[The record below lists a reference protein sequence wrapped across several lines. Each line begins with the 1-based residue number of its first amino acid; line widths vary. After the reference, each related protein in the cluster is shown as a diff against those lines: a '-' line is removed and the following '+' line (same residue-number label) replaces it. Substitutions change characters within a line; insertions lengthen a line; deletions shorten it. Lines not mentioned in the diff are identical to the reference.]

1 MHEKIAELF
10 NLKFIEVVNVSIKQQ
25 TRSRT
30 YKAIIKY
37 MMGKTPFI
45 FTQHISGAFIP
56 MDVKTVIMN
65 YLHQLID

>member
-1 MHEKIAELF
+1 MFKRDALKF
-10 NLKFIEVVNVSIKQQ
+10 NLKFIEVVNVSIEKQ
-25 TRSRT
+25 TRSIT

-56 MDVKTVIMN
+56 KDVKTVIMN
-65 YLHQLID
+65 YLHQLIE